1 MILGL
6 KKQNQ
11 WQNVTRAYGE
21 DKFENTASIKD
32 KDEVKGKH
40 MCGEEILDSDYLI
53 AQIQVWRV
61 WDVAL

>member
-1 MILGL
+1 M
-6 KKQNQ
+6 
-11 WQNVTRAYGE
+11 TRAYGE

-61 WDVAL
+61 WDVAS